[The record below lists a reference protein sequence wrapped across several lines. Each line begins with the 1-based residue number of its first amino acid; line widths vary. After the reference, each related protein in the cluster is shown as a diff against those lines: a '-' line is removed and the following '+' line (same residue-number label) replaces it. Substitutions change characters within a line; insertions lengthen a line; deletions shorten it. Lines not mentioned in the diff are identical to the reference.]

1 MMKRRV
7 IPFHRP
13 QRHMRCECGQPANR
27 RLWFRQLNSFD
38 VWIVQSLD
46 LCAICCAEMLAED
59 PSASTTPLQAPMREE
74 ERVGVRR

>member
-1 MMKRRV
+1 MMKRRL

-13 QRHMRCECGQPANR
+13 QRHMRCECGRQANR

-46 LCAICCAEMLAED
+46 LCGECFAEMLASD
-59 PSASTTPLQAPMREE
+59 PTASKTPLAAPMRD
-74 ERVGVRR
+74 ERIGATR